1 MYKRQASKF
10 FRMDI
15 VVVSIITIGVIGVT
29 MDLIMRFLERRLIPW
44 RGKG

>member
-1 MYKRQASKF
+1 
-10 FRMDI
+10 
-15 VVVSIITIGVIGVT
+15 VVSIIIIGVIGVT